1 MTDAPQEPADKTAEV
16 TAHKTVD
23 LPTMPAEKS
32 KTEVKTKTEAKTKAA
47 AKSEKTAKPAPKAT
61 TATKAAKASSAPKTA
76 AKTSAKASTK
86 PAAQTAAK
94 TTTKATLKPAAKTAA
109 KTPAKEAAE
118 SSTKATAAKPSASST
133 VDAEASAD
141 AKPAKPAGETETPA
155 ESSLR
160 TGSTRRSTSASE
172 RERELNE
179 KLLLSRL
186 NAERSGSAEK
196 LAHIPE
202 ASADNPAPWLQT
214 KGKAS
219 GLPTVTVKGTPP
231 MLTKADAE
239 TTKEAVS
246 ETAAPKATEETV
258 PIIPVK
264 DMGQAMIR
272 SAEKGTDKATDKAA
286 AKPTA
291 EKSAAKSSDKASGKA
306 TAKPTLKPASKA
318 SAKSAVSKLV
328 KPAPK
333 KRAAKPAEK
342 TGAIEASASASS
354 APTLSD
360 LVAHAD
366 TGLPPGALSQALTA
380 TEKPAEAGSDKASQ
394 TEPRPTSPA
403 GDRTNPADASKALTD
418 KTVNPDEPD
427 AHEPDET
434 GLYPVIRLT
443 GRKSRIEAPEAQE
456 PEAVVNLEEERE
468 AAELLARTSY
478 RNLQRR
484 NEARRSEIEARIAK
498 DAMDKAGY
506 AQADHEAERRQALH
520 AQMSLNSVRE
530 AAAEHAGMT
539 DRKRVPMPDTDR
551 ALLDDPAASADYA
564 RRMHE
569 WESALIAAEDQRQQ
583 LDAPNRRMPVPPREP
598 LPTGTDTTL
607 GGFPS
612 AVPLREW
619 HNDDLPPPSR
629 TERIVRFIRTHLA
642 PSVVLTQWDGLDRL
656 LRAGLVTVGITAV
669 AAGAS
674 WITCRWVVPELTLRS
689 TPVTVTAVVSDDD
702 IRDLMMLAALL
713 ENRGMTSGRTPPEV
727 SLTYLPSHLREQLAN
742 DTPEARMALPLT
754 DELLRAAIV
763 ECADEVGA
771 PVVSRKMVLAVPAVS
786 SAQGASVDVTANI
799 ASRLGLTGISAAAAR
814 EAIEATLMPNS
825 PASPLAPSVPTED
838 GRSATP
844 PEASAKT
851 PDGKAAPMSAPRGE
865 KR

>member
-1 MTDAPQEPADKTAEV
+1 MTDAPQDPADKTAEV
-16 TAHKTVD
+16 TAEKTVD
-23 LPTMPAEKS
+23 LPAMPAEKS
-32 KTEVKTKTEAKTKAA
+32 KTEVKTQTEAKSKAE

-86 PAAQTAAK
+86 PAAKTAAK
-94 TTTKATLKPAAKTAA
+94 TTTKATAKPATKTAA

-118 SSTKATAAKPSASST
+118 SSTKATAAKPSASPT

-141 AKPAKPAGETETPA
+141 AKTAKPAGAAETPA

-160 TGSTRRSTSASE
+160 TGSTRRSASASE
-172 RERELNE
+172 RERELDE

-202 ASADNPAPWLQT
+202 ASAENPAPWLQA

-231 MLTKADAE
+231 MLTKGDAE
-239 TTKEAVS
+239 TTAEAAVS
-246 ETAAPKATEETV
+246 ETDAPKAAEETV

-272 SAEKGTDKATDKAA
+272 SAEKGTEKATDKAA

-291 EKSAAKSSDKASGKA
+291 EKSAAKSSDKASDKA
-306 TAKPTLKPASKA
+306 TAKPTVNPTSKA
-318 SAKSAVSKLV
+318 SAKSVVSKLV

-333 KRAAKPAEK
+333 KRAAKPAGK
-342 TGAIEASASASS
+342 TGANEASASASS
-354 APTLSD
+354 APSLSD

-394 TEPRPTSPA
+394 TEPRPTPTA
-403 GDRTNPADASKALTD
+403 GDKTTLADASKALTD
-418 KTVNPDEPD
+418 ETVNPDGPD

-539 DRKRVPMPDTDR
+539 DRKRVPMLDTDR

-619 HNDDLPPPSR
+619 HNDDLPPPTL

-642 PSVVLTQWDGLDRL
+642 PSAVLAQWDGLDRL
-656 LRAGLVTVGITAV
+656 LRAGLVTVGIAAV

-799 ASRLGLTGISAAAAR
+799 ARRLGLTGISAAAAR

-825 PASPLAPSVPTED
+825 PAAPFVPAED
-838 GRSATP
+838 GRSATL